1 MVPAVC
7 MAARLSTLFIILI
20 LLFCDFCKYASALHV
35 YDRQSLLNINVSYE
49 LLLKHSSYRASGLP
63 PPLLLTIHA
72 YLCRTPL
79 KNSHKPQVLFN
90 VLYNLTSPQ
99 ENVGIVPS
107 SDMCEQFLQF
117 FINKISVIR
126 ASFPL
131 LSGVDPAVPPVCPAF
146 FEQFYPVSWSE
157 LSKVVQFLR
166 PSHCPLD
173 CLPPR
178 LLKNVFDTV
187 GPFLL
192 RLVNTALSLGCV
204 PSAFK
209 HAVVQPE
216 IKLGPGCTDQFLNC
230 PFCLKFW
237 KTWSVLNCS
246 VILN

>member
-1 MVPAVC
+1 ML
-7 MAARLSTLFIILI
+7 RDSLSTYQRAVKTVKT
-20 LLFCDFCKYASALHV
+20 DFMSNLAS
-35 YDRQSLLNINVSYE
+35 S
-49 LLLKHSSYRASGLP
+49 
-63 PPLLLTIHA
+63 
-72 YLCRTPL
+72 
-79 KNSHKPQVLFN
+79 NSHKPQVLFN
-90 VLYNLTSPQ
+90 VLYNLTNPQ

-157 LSKVVQFLR
+157 LSKVVQFVR
-166 PSHCPLD
+166 PAHCPLD

-192 RLVNTALSLGCV
+192 RLVNTAVSSGCV

-209 HAVVQPE
+209 HAVVQPL
-216 IKLGPGCTDQFLNC
+216 IKKSNLDPDVLSNYRPISKLPFLSKV
-230 PFCLKFW
+230 LEK
-237 KTWSVLNCS
+237 WSVLNCS